1 MDNKETFTKEH
12 VWDLFKNF
20 MIDME
25 NICSPRRLA
34 LGSAEDTILREYV
47 CETMPMVVS
56 DFFRAGSLALSQM
69 KVPVSGYRQSL
80 M

>member
-20 MIDME
+20 MVDIE
-25 NICSPRRLA
+25 GICSPRRLA
-34 LGSAEDTILREYV
+34 LGSEEDCTMREYV
-47 CETMPMVVS
+47 CETIPLLIS

-69 KVPVSGYRQSL
+69 KVPVSECA
-80 M
+80 